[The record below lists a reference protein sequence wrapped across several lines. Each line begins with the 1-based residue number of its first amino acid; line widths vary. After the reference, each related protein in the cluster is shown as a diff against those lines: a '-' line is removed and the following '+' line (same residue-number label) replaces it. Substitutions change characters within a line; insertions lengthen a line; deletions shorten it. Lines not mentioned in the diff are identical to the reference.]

1 MFFVDDLVEGEKHP
15 HQNVEILQHALGL
28 MLETY
33 TELLAE
39 PHDQV
44 VQDVIEGVLPDD
56 LEEIRHVLAQEILVL
71 LV

>member
-1 MFFVDDLVEGEKHP
+1 
-15 HQNVEILQHALGL
+15 